1 MPSMT
6 FRPFAVAIPVLA
18 LAATTAVAPITFEE
32 ITAPSGIHFVTAN
45 GATASKHQ
53 PESLGAGVALF
64 DYDGDG
70 YLDIYFVNGAAMPSL
85 SKDGPQFRNRLYH
98 NNRNL
103 TFTDVTEKAGLAGA
117 GYGTGVAVGDYDNDG
132 RPDLYLAS
140 LTGNQLFHNNGDGTF
155 TDVTAQARVPGGE
168 YNGRKMWSVSAAWV
182 DYNNDGRLDLFVSNY
197 CQWQTDG
204 EPQCNAGGHPTYCS
218 PRHYKPLPNTLYRN
232 NGDGTFTDVSAETGI
247 ADHLGRGMGVAIA
260 DYDGDGFTDIFVAND
275 DAPFELFHN
284 LGGKRFEEVA
294 VDAGVAFPE
303 NGNVISGMG
312 VDFRDILNKG
322 LPSLWVTAIEKETFP
337 LFVNTGKGQF
347 EERTAVSKL
356 GMDTYEMSGWS
367 NAMADLD
374 NDGWKDLLVAR
385 SNVQDNIA
393 EYSPRKYA
401 EPISLFRNLGTGKFE
416 NATPA
421 SGDLQ
426 KPAAHRGLA
435 IGDLDN
441 DGRLDAVATVLN
453 GPARVLHNTTR
464 NGHHWLLLKLEGTK
478 SNRMGIGARIRLTA
492 ADGTVQYNHVTT
504 AVGYASSSDSRVH
517 FGLASSA
524 SAKEI
529 EILWPSGIRQILRDV
544 PTDRVV
550 AVKEP

>member
-1 MPSMT
+1 MRLRT
-6 FRPFAVAIPVLA
+6 LFLGLPVLA
-18 LAATTAVAPITFEE
+18 LAASIAPVTFEE
-32 ITAPSGIHFVTAN
+32 ITDKAGVQFVTRN
-45 GATASKHQ
+45 GATTSKRQ

-64 DYDGDG
+64 DYDSDG
-70 YLDIYFVNGAAMPSL
+70 YLDIYFVNNASMPGL
-85 SKDGPQFRNRLYH
+85 NKDGPEYRNRLYH

-103 TFTDVTEKAGLAGA
+103 TFTDVTERAGLAAA
-117 GYGTGVAVGDYDNDG
+117 GYGMGVAVGDYDNDG
-132 RPDLYLAS
+132 RPDLYLAA

-155 TDVTAQARVPGGE
+155 TDVTAKAKVGGGE

-197 CQWQTDG
+197 CQWQAEG
-204 EPQCNAGGHPTYCS
+204 EPQCNSGGHPTFCS

-247 ADHLGRGMGVAIA
+247 AAHPGRGMGVAIA

-275 DAPFELFHN
+275 DAPFQLFHN

-312 VDFRDILNKG
+312 VDFRDVLNQG
-322 LPSLWVTAIEKETFP
+322 LPNIWVTAIEKETFP

-347 EERTAVSKL
+347 EERTAVAKL

-367 NAMADLD
+367 NAIADLD
-374 NDGWKDLLVAR
+374 NDGWKDLFVAR

-393 EYSPRKYA
+393 QYSPRKYE
-401 EPISLFRNLGTGKFE
+401 EPMSVFRNLGNGRFE
-416 NATPA
+416 NSTA
-421 SGDLQ
+421 STGDLRRA
-426 KPAAHRGLA
+426 AAHRGMA

-464 NGHHWLLLKLEGTK
+464 NANHWLLVKLEGTK
-478 SNRMGIGARIRLTA
+478 SNRMGIGARIKLTA
-492 ADGTVQYNHVTT
+492 ADGAVQYNHVTT

-517 FGLASSA
+517 FGLGGSGA
-524 SAKEI
+524 AKEI
-529 EILWPSGIRQILRDV
+529 EVLWPSGVRQVLRDV
-544 PTDRVV
+544 AADRILS
-550 AVKEP
+550 VKEP